1 MRCCPAPWNTVSRP
15 RNIPARSF
23 VALAIM
29 VALLNSTAASPLY
42 GVYRAHWSLDTFTIS
57 AIFAVYAGGTL
68 LSLLLLGRLSDRLPD
83 RRIVIVAALLVV
95 IAGALVFGTAT
106 DLHALFIGRFLAGF
120 GTGAVTGAA
129 NAALIELDP
138 RLDTRR
144 SAVLATSVFTIGCAV
159 GPAISSLCLALDFDP
174 LRLPF
179 LIIAGLALIALAGL
193 AIAPWRPMRFTETT
207 SDPFQPAGHVADPA
221 RLAAFS
227 IAAAAV
233 FIAWSVG
240 SSFASLGPSFVH
252 ELLHL
257 PSMAA
262 AGLIVTVFQLVGGL
276 SQIASGR
283 FSSDGALIAGTGI
296 VAVATVSCLVA
307 IEVASPIGFVAGT
320 VLVGI
325 GYGAAFVG
333 AAGVVNRIAPPDRRA
348 AFVSAFYVTAY
359 LANCLPVLLLGRLG
373 DLFGLAGAFLALTV
387 FAALATI
394 VLIPAA
400 ILVLKPT
407 RQIRRRAT

>member
-1 MRCCPAPWNTVSRP
+1 MSRP

-68 LSLLLLGRLSDRLPD
+68 LSLLLLGRLSDRLRD
-83 RRIVIVAALLVV
+83 RRIAIAGALLIV

-106 DLHALFIGRFLAGF
+106 DLHALFVGRFLAGF

-138 RLDTRR
+138 RLDARR

-159 GPAISSLCLALDFDP
+159 GPAISSLCLALDLDP

-179 LIIAGLALIALAGL
+179 LVIAALALVALAGL
-193 AIAPWRPMRFTETT
+193 AIVPWRPVRFTAPTGPIDVT
-207 SDPFQPAGHVADPA
+207 SPAASTP

-233 FIAWSVG
+233 FIAWAVG

-252 ELLHL
+252 ELLHM

-262 AGLIVTVFQLVGGL
+262 AGLIVTIFQLVGGL
-276 SQIASGR
+276 SQIAAGR
-283 FSSDGALIAGTGI
+283 LSSDRALIAGTVI
-296 VAVATVSCLVA
+296 VAAATLACLIA
-307 IEVASPIGFVAGT
+307 IEAASAVGFVAGT
-320 VLVGI
+320 VLIGI

-348 AFVSAFYVTAY
+348 AFVSAFYVIAY
-359 LANCLPVLLLGRLG
+359 LANCLPVLLLGWLG
-373 DLFGLAGAFLALTV
+373 DLFGLAGAFLALTI
-387 FAALATI
+387 FAALATVI
-394 VLIPAA
+394 VVPAA
-400 ILVLKPT
+400 IVVLKPA
-407 RQIRRRAT
+407 RQIRRPVT

>member
-1 MRCCPAPWNTVSRP
+1 MSPS

-42 GVYRAHWSLDTFTIS
+42 GVYRARWSLDTFTIS

-68 LSLLLLGRLSDRLPD
+68 LALLMLGRLSDRLRD
-83 RRIVIVAALLVV
+83 RRVVIGAALLVV

-106 DLHALFIGRFLAGF
+106 DIHALFIGRFLAGI

-159 GPAISSLCLALDFDP
+159 GPAISALCLALDVDP

-179 LIIAGLALIALAGL
+179 LIIAALAAAALAGL
-193 AIAPWRPMRFTETT
+193 VIAPWRPIRLAAPIEQAAPSAATA
-207 SDPFQPAGHVADPA
+207 PRAP
-221 RLAAFS
+221 RLAAFA
-227 IAAAAV
+227 IAAGSV
-233 FIAWSVG
+233 FIVWSVG

-276 SQIASGR
+276 SQMASGR
-283 FSSDGALIAGTGI
+283 ISSDRALIGGTVI
-296 VAVATVSCLVA
+296 VAVATLGCLIT
-307 IEVASPIGFVAGT
+307 IEVASPTGFVLGT
-320 VLVGI
+320 VLIGI

-333 AAGVVNRIAPPDRRA
+333 AAGVVNRIAPPDKRA
-348 AFVSAFYVTAY
+348 TFVSAFYVTAY

-387 FAALATI
+387 FTCLATL
-394 VLIPAA
+394 VLVPAA
-400 ILVLKPT
+400 IIVLQPG
-407 RQIRRRAT
+407 RSRRRAS